1 MSIIPV
7 SVHSPYNVFIYF
19 LEGQKY
25 EDRELGIINNVA
37 KCRLKV
43 IFSNIHKIS
52 NAFAN
57 SFGRYITIA
66 QCMRNVFTFYYIQV
80 PLEK

>member
-7 SVHSPYNVFIYF
+7 SVPFPYNVFLYF

-25 EDRELGIINNVA
+25 EDRELGIINNVT

-52 NAFAN
+52 DAFAN
-57 SFGRYITIA
+57 SFGKYITIA
-66 QCMRNVFTFYYIQV
+66 QCLRNVFAFYHIQV